1 MSFLRRMLLRDG
13 RERRLLPSPHGRM
26 AFQHHRWKITW
37 VLGLGLLAGPAVC
50 GAQSGKLPVP
60 TTGVYLGIWADPD
73 LPMMV
78 QPPVTKNQ
86 ESAVEIRE
94 GPAPWGINHPFALH
108 LVYYNW
114 TDIQTEVVNG
124 TFPDSSLQGDI
135 EHGRIPVISWHCDQS
150 TTSGNTDAL
159 IASGDATETA
169 TITAT
174 AQALAKYPGPVLLRW
189 FWEFNLLQSSEAGL
203 NQYCLGDVGL
213 HWNHP
218 AATSLR
224 RFHCRVAAHLAI
236 VSAGR
241 RHQRVVSM
249 ESRFLQFRHRPQ
261 LSRPLLSRQCL
272 RRLDWRGESAASLRH
287 RNRCGGTEEVAQ
299 GRDTT

>member
-1 MSFLRRMLLRDG
+1 MLLRDG

-203 NQYCLGDVGL
+203 NQYCLGDVGSTGTTL
-213 HWNHP
+213 PPQVYADFIAAWQRIWQLFQQAGATNVSFLWNPGSYNSDTDPSYPGPYYPGSAFVDWIGVENPPPHYGTGID
-218 AATSLR
+218 AVVQRKSLR
-224 RFHCRVAAHLAI
+224 EEI
-236 VSAGR
+236 R
-241 RHQRVVSM
+241 RETHS
-249 ESRFLQFRHRPQ
+249 
-261 LSRPLLSRQCL
+261 
-272 RRLDWRGESAASLRH
+272 G
-287 RNRCGGTEEVAQ
+287 
-299 GRDTT
+299 